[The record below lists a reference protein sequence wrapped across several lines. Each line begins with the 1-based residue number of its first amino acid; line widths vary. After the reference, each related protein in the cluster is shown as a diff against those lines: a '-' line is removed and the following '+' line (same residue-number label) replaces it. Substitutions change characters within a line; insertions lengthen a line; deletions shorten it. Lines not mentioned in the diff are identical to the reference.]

1 MKLVFLML
9 ILLVSTQPAGADEW
23 HFDDVDRIVAISD
36 IHGAYGAMLET
47 LQSAAVIDDT
57 LTWVAA
63 STHLVI
69 VGDVLDRGP
78 DSRQVMDFLMRLE
91 EEAAAAGGRVHVLI
105 GNHEAMN
112 ISGDLRY
119 VATAEYA
126 AFADDETPEERE
138 QWFSEYQV
146 KRAEPGRDEQTVRD
160 DFERRFP
167 SGYFAHR
174 RAFAPDGQYGRWLLT
189 KPVIVVINGTA
200 FVHGGLSPMV
210 TELGLQ
216 GINGTLVD
224 ELETY
229 VRAVQKLIDK
239 GVLLPTDSDGQ
250 HAKILRALPR
260 PDVGHAEV
268 AGAVA
273 DVLRLSE
280 SRLQDTDGPLWYRQN
295 AYCGELIES
304 DRLDESLAAIGARR
318 VVIGHTPTAG
328 RRVYERFSGRIYEID
343 TGMLAN
349 YYKGR
354 GNALI
359 IEPQRVYAI
368 QQGST
373 EAIPP
378 TPHPRLV
385 GRRPAAPMLAEDIEV
400 LLQSGEMIA
409 RSTDQSDRVI
419 LAVSE
424 GGYTVEAEFI
434 KPAHGRSEIYADVA
448 AYQLDR
454 LLQLDMVPVTVK
466 RAFDGEEGSLQ
477 FVPSDWIDEQQRQ
490 IEKSGG
496 GADCSLNDQWNA
508 MLVFDI
514 LMGNEYRTADAIRY
528 DASSFQLLLVGHNGA
543 FPTSGSKPSRYRDLP
558 LKVGPAWK
566 AALGAL
572 SDEVL
577 QEKFADTLDKRR
589 IKALAKRRD
598 VLLSE

>member
-1 MKLVFLML
+1 ML
-9 ILLVSTQPAGADEW
+9 LLLLLASMQSGRADEW
-23 HFDDVDRIVAISD
+23 QFAGVDRVVAISD
-36 IHGAYGAMLET
+36 IHGAYDAMLET
-47 LQSAAVIDDT
+47 LQSAAVIDDS

-63 STHLVI
+63 GTNLVI

-78 DSRQVMDFLMRLE
+78 DSRKVMDFLMRVE

-126 AFADDETPEERE
+126 AFAEEETAEERE
-138 QWFSEYQV
+138 QWFREYLGR
-146 KRAEPGRDEQTVRD
+146 RAESGMDEQAVRD

-167 SGYFAHR
+167 AGYFGHR
-174 RAFAPDGQYGRWLLT
+174 RAFAPDGKYGEWLLS
-189 KPVIVVINGTA
+189 KAVIVVIDGTA

-229 VRAVQKLIDK
+229 VRAVQKLIGK
-239 GVLLPTDSDGQ
+239 GILLPTDTDRE
-250 HAKILRALPR
+250 HARILRALPR
-260 PDVGHAEV
+260 PEAGQADI

-280 SRLQDTDGPLWYRQN
+280 SRLQDSEGPLWYRQN
-295 AYCGELIES
+295 IYCSQLIES
-304 DRLDESLAAIGARR
+304 DRLDESLAAIGAKR

-328 RRVYERFSGRIYEID
+328 RRVYERLGGRIYEID

-359 IEPQRVYAI
+359 IEPERVYAI
-368 QQGST
+368 QQGSS

-378 TPHPRLV
+378 TPHPRMV
-385 GRRPAAPMLAEDIEV
+385 GRRPAAPMQAQDIEA
-400 LLQSGEMIA
+400 LLQSGEIVA
-409 RSTDQSDRVI
+409 RSTDQSGRV
-419 LAVSE
+419 LVAVSK
-424 GGYTVEAEFI
+424 GGYTLDAEFI
-434 KPAHGRSEIYADVA
+434 KPAHGRSEIFADVA
-448 AYQLDR
+448 AYDLDR

-466 RAFDGEEGSLQ
+466 RALDGEDGSLQ
-477 FVPSDWIDEQQRQ
+477 FVPANWIDEQQRQ
-490 IEKSGG
+490 IDNSGG
-496 GADCSLNDQWNA
+496 AADCALNDQWAA

-514 LMGNEYRTADAIRY
+514 LMGNEFRTAEAIRY
-528 DASSFQLLLVGHNGA
+528 DASSFQLMLVGHNGA
-543 FPTSGSKPSRYRDLP
+543 FPTSGAKPSRYKSLP
-558 LKVGPAWK
+558 LNVGPAWK
-566 AALGAL
+566 AALAAL
-572 SDEVL
+572 PDEVL
-577 QEKFADTLDKRR
+577 QEKFAETLDKRR
-589 IKALAKRRD
+589 IKALGKRRD
-598 VLLSE
+598 LLLNE